1 LLDDPDPRVVV
12 EAARGIHDEPL
23 PAALPA
29 LASLASRDLTNDAL
43 ARRVLNANFRLGG
56 AAQAQSIAQAA
67 ARVGTPEKM
76 RLEAIE
82 MLANW
87 DQPAPLDRVLNMWRP
102 LPARSKQPAID
113 AFRTVLPALVARP
126 DKAGAEAAKR
136 AAAMGI
142 QEVGP
147 VLRGLLADSQQS
159 DALRADA
166 LRALATLKDGQ
177 ILELARKSVRDGQP
191 SVRAAARD
199 VLAKL
204 QPAESLA
211 ALRDAAKSASI
222 TDRQTTF
229 ATLATLNE
237 PGADEILAESLDAL
251 LAGQVPLDSRLDLV
265 AAATARKNNTVR
277 TRLEKY
283 LALRDANDPLSAHAE
298 SLAGGDVARGAAI
311 FFERA
316 QVSCVRCHKAHGRG
330 GDVGPELTRIG
341 ADKSPA
347 YLLESIVLPNK
358 TIAKNFESVLV
369 VDDQGKVTSGV
380 LKAEDA
386 ETLQLVTAEGKLVK
400 IAKSAIDERRAAKSP
415 MPEDLIKHLT
425 PFELRDLVAYLASLK

>member
-1 LLDDPDPRVVV
+1 
-12 EAARGIHDEPL
+12 
-23 PAALPA
+23 
-29 LASLASRDLTNDAL
+29 
-43 ARRVLNANFRLGG
+43 
-56 AAQAQSIAQAA
+56 
-67 ARVGTPEKM
+67 
-76 RLEAIE
+76 
-82 MLANW
+82 
-87 DQPAPLDRVLNMWRP
+87 
-102 LPARSKQPAID
+102 
-113 AFRTVLPALVARP
+113 
-126 DKAGAEAAKR
+126 
-136 AAAMGI
+136 
-142 QEVGP
+142 
-147 VLRGLLADSQQS
+147 LLADSQQT

-222 TDRQTTF
+222 VDRQTTF

-283 LALRDANDPLSAHAE
+283 LALRDANDPLAAHAE

-400 IAKSAIDERRAAKSP
+400 IAKNAIDERRAAKSP